1 MIEFK
6 LQYYFELYKD
16 TPVLNTARF
25 KKEFTEKHGNF
36 DLIYEL
42 IIMIQRYQHKKYG
55 DLISYGDNTIERNCN
70 RGRNEMRRRTERFG
84 NRRERERRKII
95 ERWSKWERLMI

>member
-16 TPVLNTARF
+16 TPVLNIPRF
-25 KKEFTEKHGNF
+25 KKEFKEKHGNF
-36 DLIYEL
+36 DLLYEL

-84 NRRERERRKII
+84 NRREREIRKIK
-95 ERWSKWERLMI
+95 ERWSK